1 MLFQKTHFGHISIPY
16 KILSMLVNIALLLS
30 KFYIIYFND
39 DFFFHGGVMSFNC
52 LYS

>member
-39 DFFFHGGVMSFNC
+39 DFFFSWGGDVI
-52 LYS
+52 